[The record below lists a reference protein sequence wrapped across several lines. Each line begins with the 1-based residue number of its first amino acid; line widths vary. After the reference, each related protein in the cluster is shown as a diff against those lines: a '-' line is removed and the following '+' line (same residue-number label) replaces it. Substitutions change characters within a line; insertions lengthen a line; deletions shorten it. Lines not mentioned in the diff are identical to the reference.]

1 MSEITRLHN
10 EQDLMTNNGILEY
23 LHMEITWDLG
33 VNQP

>member
-10 EQDLMTNNGILEY
+10 EQDMMTNNGIWGY
-23 LHMEITWDLG
+23 LHMEIP